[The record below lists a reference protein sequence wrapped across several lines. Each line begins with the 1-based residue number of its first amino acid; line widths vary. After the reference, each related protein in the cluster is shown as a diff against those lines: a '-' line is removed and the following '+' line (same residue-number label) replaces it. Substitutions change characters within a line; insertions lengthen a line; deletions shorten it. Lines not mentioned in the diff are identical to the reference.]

1 MEKLTEK
8 EANRIVLEKIP
19 FEERMKSVYYPLFT
33 IDCASYVIEDIMADI
48 VSLGKSGTKP
58 AYRVL
63 KKNIQEYQKANM
75 EVMKS
80 DLYNS
85 IRKYTKEFYQEIY
98 MSLFIFQ
105 MQYQQELLRRKIYL
119 DKFVEAL
126 IAKCFLAR
134 ELIRYSQSL
143 DKQFSKRMSSLLGVN
158 IVYVTEEN
166 TYCRYIVS
174 SLEGLIKAL
183 GSPTDLESPT
193 MIDSLRAFGNKLN
206 KLKIW

>member
-33 IDCASYVIEDIMADI
+33 IDCASYVIEDIMTDI
-48 VSLGKSGTKP
+48 VSLGKSCTKP

-85 IRKYTKEFYQEIY
+85 IRKYTREFYQEIY

-119 DKFVEAL
+119 DKFIEAL
-126 IAKCFLAR
+126 TAKCFLAR

-143 DKQFSKRMSSLLGVN
+143 DKQFSKRMSSPLGVN

-166 TYCRYIVS
+166 TYCSYIIS
-174 SLEGLIKAL
+174 SLEDLIKAL
-183 GSPTDLESPT
+183 GSPTALESPT
-193 MIDSLRAFGNKLN
+193 MIDSLKAFGNKLN
-206 KLKIW
+206 KLRVW